1 VTALDS
7 ISRDA
12 VQAVFTQTGT
22 APAALSRSVQLMGG
36 SGSIMVVGGSE
47 SLVTEL
53 VELAFECERRWS
65 RFLPYSDLSRINWAE
80 GRPVEVSPLT
90 VSLIEAMVEGSE
102 LTGGQFDP
110 TLLPD
115 LLALGYRESVV
126 NSRRVTSLPASA
138 QSPGDLLGVHIEGT
152 TVTAPKGTTLDA
164 GGIGKG
170 FAADL
175 VCERGMAA
183 GAWGVMAEIGGDIV
197 VAGRAPEG
205 VAWSLAIEDSFDTDA
220 RRDYVRIAA
229 GAIVTSSQRI
239 RRFDTPGGPRHHL
252 IDPSTHDSASTKVQT
267 VTVIASTGARA
278 ETLTKP
284 GFLRDTIAY
293 LQWLPTVGAAGLVIN
308 DDGVALASGNWE
320 TYR

>member
-1 VTALDS
+1 MTALDS

-12 VQAVFTQTGT
+12 VQAVFTHTGT
-22 APAALSRSVQLMGG
+22 APATLARSVQLMGG

-47 SLVTEL
+47 QLLSEL

-65 RFLPYSDLSRINWAE
+65 RFLPYSDLSRVNWAE
-80 GRPVEVSPLT
+80 GRPVDVSPIT
-90 VSLIEAMVEGSE
+90 VRLIEAMLEGAE
-102 LTGGQFDP
+102 LTDGDFDP

-115 LLALGYRESVV
+115 LLALGYRVSVV
-126 NSRRVTSLPASA
+126 NPRRVSTLPASA
-138 QSPGDLLGVHIEGT
+138 QSPGDLRGVRVDGT
-152 TVTAPKGTTLDA
+152 IVTAPRGTTLDA

-175 VCERGMAA
+175 VCERAMAA

-197 VAGRAPEG
+197 VSGHAPEG
-205 VAWSLAIEDSFDTDA
+205 VAWSLALEDSFDDDA
-220 RRDYVRIAA
+220 RRDYVRIAE

-239 RRFDTPGGPRHHL
+239 RRFNTPLGPRHHL
-252 IDPSTHDSASTKVQT
+252 IDPSRHDSAETAVQT

-278 ETLTKP
+278 ETLSKS

-293 LQWLPTVGAAGLVIN
+293 LEWLPTVGAAGLVI
-308 DDGVALASGNWE
+308 DDQGVAMASGNWE